1 MEAKQSQNENDAS
14 KYMKKL
20 YMSLKSELKNTL
32 GGYSLPPDYEKN
44 LILQTVKDLNTL
56 RIQHN
61 AAL

>member
-32 GGYSLPPDYEKN
+32 GFSPPPDYEKN